1 MFAIWTRDEETAE
14 LGHKD
19 VGGVAVEDGLD
30 GIGDTVRG
38 LGSAHNLEGN
48 VTAEDEVVGE
58 PDGGETAISKLVN
71 HLVAKCLVVDLVELV
86 AEVDWMEAIPLVF
99 LEVLDMLQVGGC
111 VLELRSHAG
120 RWEFGGGGCSRE
132 QLTTTRCWA

>member
-30 GIGDTVRG
+30 GVGDTVRG

-48 VTAEDEVVGE
+48 VAAMNEVLGE

-99 LEVLDMLQVGGC
+99 LEVLDMFQVGRR
-111 VLELRSHAG
+111 VLEGKNHAG
-120 RWEFGGGGCSRE
+120 
-132 QLTTTRCWA
+132 